1 MDQGAGLADQ
11 PGWAGF
17 GGQEIE
23 PTSWDECVNLLLS
36 SGGSNL
42 IYRGHR
48 CFDWELETTLERALQ
63 AYAKRFDEDKYQLM
77 LSMAADDG
85 TDKWGNDVERE
96 LTQYFRRNAVHF
108 GLPSLPQ
115 AWDLLGW
122 WEVMQHHGAPTRLMD
137 WSQSPFTALWFALE
151 GHEEGC
157 GDMALW
163 IYDRRKADEIHAE
176 SMKRLRSASDYEI
189 LDDRQRQNRLVQL
202 VVEDGNPAL
211 LPITPRQYPR
221 SVAQQSVLTVSPSI
235 GVGRPAHWW
244 IRKRLAARVRLR
256 EKWKTEMLAS
266 CRSMGLSR
274 PGLFRDLDSL
284 GMFVNETFRNRAE
297 MPETL

>member
-1 MDQGAGLADQ
+1 MVPGAGPAVQ
-11 PGWAGF
+11 PGWTQF
-17 GGQEIE
+17 VGQEVE
-23 PTSWDECVNLLLS
+23 PISWDECVNLLLS
-36 SGGSNL
+36 SGGCNV

-63 AYAKRFDEDKYQLM
+63 AYAKRFDEHKYQLM
-77 LSMAADDG
+77 LSMAADKD
-85 TDKWGNDVERE
+85 TDKWVYDVERE
-96 LTQYFRRNAVHF
+96 LTQYFRRNAVRF
-108 GLPSLPQ
+108 DVPSLPQ

-137 WSQSPFTALWFALE
+137 WSKSPFTALWFALE
-151 GHEEGC
+151 RHEDGC

-163 IYDRRKADEIHAE
+163 IYDQRNADVNHRE
-176 SMKRLRSASDYEI
+176 SSARLRRADDYEI

-221 SVAQQSVLTVSPSI
+221 SVVQQSVLTVSPSV
-235 GVGRPAHWW
+235 GVGRHAHWW
-244 IRKRLAARVRLR
+244 IRKKLATRVRLR
-256 EKWKTEMLAS
+256 EEWKAEMWAS

-284 GMFVNETFRNRAE
+284 GMFVKETFLNRVE